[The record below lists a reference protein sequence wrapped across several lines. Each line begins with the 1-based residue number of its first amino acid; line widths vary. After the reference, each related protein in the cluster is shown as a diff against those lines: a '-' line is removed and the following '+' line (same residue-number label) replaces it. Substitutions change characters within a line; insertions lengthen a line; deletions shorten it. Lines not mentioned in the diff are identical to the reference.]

1 MPALALNAHSAS
13 GRVLK
18 LSRRRP
24 MVGVEAKH
32 MISGRLG
39 GGMEDGLNVKRE
51 FASETGPHAV
61 STPSPQVSLF

>member
-1 MPALALNAHSAS
+1 
-13 GRVLK
+13 
-18 LSRRRP
+18 